1 LAVSFAEAGSP
12 LQRATLLRC
21 CGDKLEMLMKAL
33 WKVVPLINPGLDHAQ
48 HLGLQTAEH
57 DV

>member
-1 LAVSFAEAGSP
+1 
-12 LQRATLLRC
+12 
-21 CGDKLEMLMKAL
+21 MLMKAL